1 MLRPA
6 IQADLLIFGTNFETE
21 LGSDHY
27 FFTERSERFACE
39 FSVREGTVH
48 FSGIEKRH
56 TLFKCRSNHRNHL
69 LLVLGRTVAKAHS
82 HAAEPDRRHFQ
93 WITLTKFALF
103 HTEKSDFS
111 AL

>member
-6 IQADLLIFGTNFETE
+6 IQADLLTFRTNFETE

-39 FSVREGTVH
+39 FFVRERTVH

-56 TLFKCRSNHRNHL
+56 TLFKCRSNQRNHL
-69 LLVLGRTVAKAHS
+69 LLFRDAANHRTGETAPPADKVECGDAQRLCGSADKCEI
-82 HAAEPDRRHFQ
+82 AADAE
-93 WITLTKFALF
+93 
-103 HTEKSDFS
+103 
-111 AL
+111 

>member
-6 IQADLLIFGTNFETE
+6 IQADLLTFGTNFETE

-39 FSVREGTVH
+39 FFVRERTVH

-56 TLFKCRSNHRNHL
+56 TLFKCRSNQRNHL
-69 LLVLGRTVAKAHS
+69 LLVLGRTIAKAHS
-82 HAAEPDRRHFQ
+82 HAAQPNGRDFQ
-93 WITLTKFALF
+93 VTLTKFALL

>member
-6 IQADLLIFGTNFETE
+6 IQADLLIFGASFETE

-39 FSVREGTVH
+39 FFVRERTVH

-56 TLFKCRSNHRNHL
+56 TLFKCRSNQRNHL
-69 LLVLGRTVAKAHS
+69 LLVLGRTVAKLIPMQPS
-82 HAAEPDRRHFQ
+82 PMAETSRLLLPSLRFC
-93 WITLTKFALF
+93 ILKN
-103 HTEKSDFS
+103 
-111 AL
+111 

>member
-6 IQADLLIFGTNFETE
+6 IQADLLTFGTNFETE

-39 FSVREGTVH
+39 SFVRERTVH

-56 TLFKCRSNHRNHL
+56 TLFKCRSNQRNHI
-69 LLVLGRTVAKAHS
+69 LLVLGRTVAKTHS
-82 HAAEPDRRHFQ
+82 HTPEPDRRNLQF
-93 WITLTKFALF
+93 TYS
-103 HTEKSDFS
+103 ES
-111 AL
+111 ALLHI

>member
-6 IQADLLIFGTNFETE
+6 IQADLLTFRTNFETE

-39 FSVREGTVH
+39 FFVRERTVH

-56 TLFKCRSNHRNHL
+56 TLFKCRSNQRNHL
-69 LLVLGRTVAKAHS
+69 LLVLGRTVAKANS
-82 HAAEPDRRHFQ
+82 HTAEHYSRDLQ
-93 WITLTKFALF
+93 VAL
-103 HTEKSDFS
+103 SMFS
-111 AL
+111 FLHWVSFSGIF

>member
-39 FSVREGTVH
+39 FFVCERTVH

-56 TLFKCRSNHRNHL
+56 TLFKCRSNQRNHL
-69 LLVLGRTVAKAHS
+69 LLLLGRTVAKTHS
-82 HAAEPDRRHFQ
+82 HTPQPDRGNLQISFPE
-93 WITLTKFALF
+93 FALL
-103 HTEKSDFS
+103 HI
-111 AL
+111 

>member
-6 IQADLLIFGTNFETE
+6 IQADLLTFGTNFETE

-39 FSVREGTVH
+39 FFDRERTVH

-56 TLFKCRSNHRNHL
+56 TLFKCRSNQRNHL

-82 HAAEPDRRHFQ
+82 HTAESDRRNLQ
-93 WITLTKFALF
+93 ITFS
-103 HTEKSDFS
+103 ES
-111 AL
+111 ALLHI

>member
-27 FFTERSERFACE
+27 FFTERSERFARE
-39 FSVREGTVH
+39 FFVRERTVH

-56 TLFKCRSNHRNHL
+56 TLFECRSNQRNHL

-82 HAAEPDRRHFQ
+82 PPPPPHPPHLQ
-93 WITLTKFALF
+93 ITSS
-103 HTEKSDFS
+103 ES
-111 AL
+111 ALLHI